1 MSKFIIKRND
11 TAPVLEARLL
21 GKTQQPVGIAGATV
35 VFNMRNANGGVV
47 INRAAVVVVDDDAGI
62 VRYPWIAADTARSGT
77 YQAEFEV
84 TFADGKVETFPKSE
98 SAALNFITV
107 IVSEDVA

>member
-11 TAPVLEARLL
+11 TSPVMEARIL
-21 GKTQQPVGIAGATV
+21 GKTQQPVSLAGATV
-35 VFNMRNANGGVV
+35 VFNMRNAAGGVV
-47 INRAAVVVVDDDAGI
+47 INRAPVVVLDNAAAL
-62 VRYPWIAADTARSGT
+62 VRYSWIAADTARSGT

>member
-11 TAPVLEARLL
+11 TAPVMEAQLL
-21 GKTQQPVGIAGATV
+21 GENQEPVGIVGATV
-35 VFNMRNANGGVV
+35 VFNMRNSTGGVV
-47 INRAAVVVVDDDAGI
+47 ISRAAVVVVDDEVGI
-62 VRYPWIAADTARSGT
+62 VKYSWVAADTARSGT

-98 SAALNFITV
+98 SPTLNFITV

>member
-11 TAPVLEARLL
+11 TAPTMEARLI
-21 GKTQQPVGIAGATV
+21 GKSQQPVPLLGATV
-35 VFNMRNANGGVV
+35 VFNMRSISG
-47 INRAAVVVVDDDAGI
+47 AVVVDRGAVVVLDGDTGLI
-62 VRYPWIAADTARSGT
+62 RYDWSVNDTARSGS
-77 YQAEFEV
+77 YQGEFEV

-98 SAALNFITV
+98 STVSNFITI